1 MEEFVAKCAKG
12 KRNKYHG
19 NYSIPGKKIN
29 RQLENNA
36 IISNMVDE
44 ILLNE
49 TQKVSAARKAW
60 ECLDSDCDDNNIY
73 QVDKMSLKETKN
85 KLEWR
90 KCAFEYKH

>member
-1 MEEFVAKCAKG
+1 MQKTVCRSLEEQIKICLIHGLGQSSDECKDMEEFVAKCVKG

-29 RQLENNA
+29 RQMENNA

-49 TQKVSAARKAW
+49 TQKVSAARKA
-60 ECLDSDCDDNNIY
+60 
-73 QVDKMSLKETKN
+73 
-85 KLEWR
+85 
-90 KCAFEYKH
+90 